1 VSGRPL
7 INFILNKNIVIS
19 MVCSNC
25 KGESNLSN
33 VKSEGHINVTR
44 KTFTTYKLAR
54 GWFHGEVNEF

>member
-1 VSGRPL
+1 
-7 INFILNKNIVIS
+7 

-33 VKSEGHINVTR
+33 VKSEGHIDVTR